1 MRAASLVEVV
11 KASQALNAQRGRV
24 LIVDLNNFS
33 TFPTLAVGI
42 LVGVLRSRAFEVKL
56 ISPLA
61 HDVPAV
67 ERERADRYSDHLMR
81 RVHLSTW
88 PPFQSVRDGL
98 RGIRNWWRGRPHPRV
113 IRETAKALKA
123 RPDVILLSAYL
134 QHFETVKAIGRAAQ
148 AAGVPVLLGGP
159 MFNIEETAA
168 IWRSIPGLS
177 AVVGGE
183 VDILLPQIVMAV
195 CDGEDL
201 LQFEGVTLPDGRR
214 SQPARPVRDF
224 DAAPIPDFTDFPW
237 DRYRVRI
244 IPIMTGRGC
253 QWNRCNFCSDII
265 SASGRTFRTRSVDAV
280 LDEMREQARRHA
292 TTNFLFLD
300 LKLNSNP
307 SMLRGLVE
315 GVQRHVPGAE
325 WIGTVHVDRRR
336 DSGLSRA
343 ELRAAVASGMRRVS
357 FGLESGSQRLLDAM
371 DKGCDVDR
379 NEEFLRHAHEV
390 GLSNRCTM
398 FKGFP
403 GEDAEDLELTAQF
416 LERNCSFIDRIRY
429 NEFSIPSGT
438 PIEKALH
445 DEPMRYPNLHIV
457 RSDHQRARV
466 KYVNTDIG
474 RPSYRKAKARVL
486 RAVFEINRRPIRSS
500 ARHFDGLM

>member
-1 MRAASLVEVV
+1 MRAASLVEASM
-11 KASQALNAQRGRV
+11 ASQAMNVQRGRV

-42 LVGVLRSRAFEVKL
+42 LVSVLRSKAFEVKL

-88 PPFQSVRDGL
+88 PPFRLARDGL
-98 RGIRNWWRGRPHPRV
+98 RGMRNWWRGRPHPRV
-113 IRETAKALKA
+113 IRETAKALEA

-134 QHFETVKAIGRAAQ
+134 QHYETVKAIGRVAE

-159 MFNIEETAA
+159 MFNIGETAA
-168 IWRSIPGLS
+168 TWRSIPGLT
-177 AVVGGE
+177 AIVGGE

-195 CDGEDL
+195 CSGDDL
-201 LQFEGVTLPDGRR
+201 LQFEGLTLPDGRQ
-214 SQPARPVRDF
+214 SPPARPVKNF

-244 IPIMTGRGC
+244 IPMMTGRGC
-253 QWNRCNFCSDII
+253 QWNRCNFCSDVI
-265 SASGRTFRTRSVDAV
+265 SASGRTFRTRGVEAV

-307 SMLRGLVE
+307 SMFRGLVE

-336 DSGLSRA
+336 DNGLSRA
-343 ELRAAVASGMRRVS
+343 ELKAAVGAGMRRVS

-371 DKGCDVDR
+371 DKGCDVGR

-403 GEDAEDLELTAQF
+403 GECAEDLELTAQF
-416 LERNCSFIDRIRY
+416 LERNRSFIDRIRY
-429 NEFSIPSGT
+429 NEFSILNGT
-438 PIEKALH
+438 PIDMTLR
-445 DEPMRYPNLHIV
+445 DEPTRHPNIQFLKV
-457 RSDHQRARV
+457 DHKNARV
-466 KYVNTDIG
+466 RYLNTDVG

-486 RAVFEINRRPIRSS
+486 RAVYEINRRPIRSS